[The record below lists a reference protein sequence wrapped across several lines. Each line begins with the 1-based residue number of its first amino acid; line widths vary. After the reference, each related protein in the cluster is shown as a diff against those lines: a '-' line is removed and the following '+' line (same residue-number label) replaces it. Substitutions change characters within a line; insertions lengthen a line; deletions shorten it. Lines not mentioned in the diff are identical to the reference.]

1 MTSNGLFYL
10 VPARVS
16 CEKLLHNTQLLELLE
31 DVTYALDVD
40 IIFVDFRKA
49 FDKVTHKRLLK
60 KVWVYGIRD

>member
-1 MTSNGLFYL
+1 MVFFYL

-16 CEKLLHNTQLLELLE
+16 CEELLHNTQLLELLE

-40 IIFVDFRKA
+40 IIYVDFRKA